1 MQQGFAV
8 GAQHVVFQFRVF
20 VTAHLGN
27 LFHLAQAVLN
37 RFEIF
42 QLKFCVDDF
51 FVAHGVY
58 AAVHMHHVVIVEAAQ
73 HMDNG
78 VRFANIAEELVAET
92 FTLRCAFYEAC
103 DVYDFHG
110 GRHDA
115 PWVYQFG
122 EF

>member
-8 GAQHVVFQFRVF
+8 GAQHVVFQLGIF
-20 VTAHLGN
+20 VATHLGYF
-27 LFHLAQAVLN
+27 LHLAQAVFDGL
-37 RFEIF
+37 EVF

-51 FVAHGVY
+51 LVTHGVHT
-58 AAVHMHHVVIVEAAQ
+58 AVNMYHVVVVEAAQ